1 MGDYKHLVERLVYDD
16 PVLMRCVRSPG
27 QWPVL
32 LLAGLCCLL
41 GLTTQEAG
49 AAEEA
54 LPSHQELPA
63 GVIAYVVIPHVPAL
77 LDHLQTIVA
86 MVRKVHPGR
95 LLSQVSLL
103 SGDAG
108 FAHLDGSRPVVVA
121 LLSSTTSAVPAVAAW
136 IPTLATEP
144 APYAQMARIWGLAA
158 DTSPAL
164 TVLAGTD
171 DDLPRAQALIAF
183 YQDLAANPPAADI
196 RLHVACDRA
205 WLTYGD
211 ALREQE
217 WLAASRLAYLP
228 HPAGAPDFVPA
239 ARLGLAG
246 SLGIAQDLLDLTV
259 DLSADGHALSA
270 VVDGISQPGSALSQ
284 VLVAP
289 STLPD
294 AGAVLGPGAGIT
306 TIVARIDPQAF
317 SSFVTVFLSR
327 VAAQQSLPLNAAVM
341 QLLSDYGSGT
351 TGSFALR
358 VAPDAVHGVSLSYVH
373 GVTSAAAGL
382 AFARRMVDLF
392 TSGTA
397 TENPGAKLGLPMN
410 ASLRMLPDGAAG
422 APSALLSITML
433 PNGWPLQVGQAL
445 GAYLRD
451 TELAFTPGWTVC
463 VQDTTT
469 LEGLSIRAQAAHLHP
484 LPVTLAET
492 VFPSGYDV
500 YLDSDLVGMVLA
512 SLSIINPDGSGTTEL
527 LHQALAKHQ
536 QREPLVLAGRFAAG
550 ATRWRL
556 HVPLAPLAALVDAGR
571 EAMEPAPVAPAAPT
585 PAPAPAAAPGAPA
598 PH

>member
-1 MGDYKHLVERLVYDD
+1 M
-16 PVLMRCVRSPG
+16 LMRGVGCPG
-27 QWPVL
+27 RRPL
-32 LLAGLCCLL
+32 ALLAGWCCLL
-41 GLTTQEAG
+41 AVTIAQAG

-54 LPSHQELPA
+54 LPIHQELPP

-77 LDHLQTIVA
+77 LDHLQTMVA

-103 SGDAG
+103 SGDPG
-108 FAHLDGSRPVVVA
+108 FTHLDGSRPVVVA
-121 LLSSTTSAVPAVAAW
+121 LLSSPTSAVPAVAAW
-136 IPTLATEP
+136 IPTLSTEP

-158 DTSPAL
+158 DTVPAL

-171 DDLPRAQALIAF
+171 DDLPRAQALTAF

-205 WLTYGD
+205 WLSYGD

-239 ARLGLAG
+239 ARLALAG

-270 VVDGISQPGSALSQ
+270 VVDGIGQPGSALAQ

-317 SSFVTVFLSR
+317 SSFVTVFLRR
-327 VAAQQSLPLNAAVM
+327 VAAQQSLPLNEAVM
-341 QLLSDYGSGT
+341 QLLTDYGSGT

-358 VAPDAVHGVSLSYVH
+358 VAPDAAHGVSLSYVH
-373 GVTSAAAGL
+373 GVTSSAAGQ
-382 AFARRMVDLF
+382 AFAQRMVDLF

-410 ASLRMLPDGAAG
+410 AVLHPLPGGAAG
-422 APSALLSITML
+422 APAALMSITLLSG
-433 PNGWPLQVGQAL
+433 GWPLQVGQAL

-451 TELAFTPGWTVC
+451 TEMAFTPDWTVC
-463 VQDTTT
+463 VQDAGQ
-469 LEGLSIRAQAAHLHP
+469 LDALSIRAQSAHLHP
-484 LPVTLAET
+484 VPITLAET

-512 SLSIINPDGSGTTEL
+512 SLSIINPDGSGTTEI

-536 QREPLVLAGRFAAG
+536 QREPLVLAGRFAVG

-556 HVPLAPLAALVDAGR
+556 HLPLAPLAALVDAGR
-571 EAMEPAPVAPAAPT
+571 EAMAPPPAAAA
-585 PAPAPAAAPGAPA
+585 PAPAPAPAPASAVPPAGAAP
-598 PH
+598 H

>member
-1 MGDYKHLVERLVYDD
+1 MHV
-16 PVLMRCVRSPG
+16 
-27 QWPVL
+27 
-32 LLAGLCCLL
+32 AGLLCVVALL
-41 GLTTQEAG
+41 SREAG

-54 LPSHQELPA
+54 LPVHQELPP
-63 GVIAYVVIPHVPAL
+63 GVIAYIVIPHVPAL
-77 LDHLQTIVA
+77 LDHLQTMVA

-103 SGDAG
+103 AGDPG

-121 LLSSTTSAVPAVAAW
+121 LLSSSTSAVPAVAAW
-136 IPTLATEP
+136 IPTLTTEA
-144 APYAQMARIWGLAA
+144 APYAQMARLWGLAG

-164 TVLAGTD
+164 TILAGTD
-171 DDLPRAQALIAF
+171 DDLPRAQALTSF
-183 YQDLAANPPAADI
+183 YQDLAANPPAADL

-228 HPAGAPDFVPA
+228 HLAGAPDFVPA

-246 SLGIAQDLLDLTV
+246 SLGIAQDLLDLTI

-270 VVDGISQPGSALSQ
+270 VLDGISQPGSALSQ
-284 VLVAP
+284 VLVEP
-289 STLPD
+289 LNLPD

-306 TIVARIDPQAF
+306 TMVARIDPQAF
-317 SSFVTVFLSR
+317 SSFITVFLRR
-327 VAAQQSLPLNAAVM
+327 VAAQQSLPLNEAVM
-341 QLLSDYGSGT
+341 QLLTDYGSGT

-358 VAPDAVHGVSLSYVH
+358 VAPDAVHGVTLSYVH
-373 GVTSAAAGL
+373 GVTSAAAGQ
-382 AFARRMVDLF
+382 AFAQRMVDLF
-392 TSGTA
+392 SSGTA
-397 TENPGAKLGLPMN
+397 TENPGEKLGLPMN
-410 ASLRMLPDGAAG
+410 ASLRMLPGGSAG
-422 APSALLSITML
+422 APAALLSISL
-433 PNGWPLQVGQAL
+433 QSNGWPVQVGQGL

-451 TELAFTPGWTVC
+451 TELAFTPAWTVF
-463 VQDTTT
+463 VQDTTD
-469 LEGLSIRAQAAHLHP
+469 LDSLSIRAQATHLHQV
-484 LPVTLAET
+484 PVTLAET

-512 SLSIINPDGSGTTEL
+512 SLSIINPDGSGTTEM

-550 ATRWRL
+550 ATRWRVRL
-556 HVPLAPLAALVDAGR
+556 PLAPLAALVDAGR
-571 EAMEPAPVAPAAPT
+571 EAMEPPAA
-585 PAPAPAAAPGAPA
+585 APAAAAAATAPASASAPAAAGPA